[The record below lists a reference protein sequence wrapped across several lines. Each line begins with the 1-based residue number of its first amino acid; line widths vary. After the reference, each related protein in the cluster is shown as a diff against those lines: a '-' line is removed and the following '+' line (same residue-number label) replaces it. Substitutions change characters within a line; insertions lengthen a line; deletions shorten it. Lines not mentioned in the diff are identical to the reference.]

1 MSSAK
6 TILITGVSSGFGRAL
21 AQEALAAGHKVIGTV
36 RNREAQ
42 QAFEALD
49 AQRAFG
55 RLLDVTDVE
64 RIDKA
69 VAEISSDFGPVDVLV
84 NNAGYG
90 YEGILEESP
99 LAEMRRQFDVNVFG
113 AVAMIKAVLPGMRER
128 RSGHIINI
136 TSMGGFITMP
146 GIAYYCGSKFALE
159 GISETLSKELAP
171 FNIQVTA
178 VAPGSFRTDWAGR
191 SMVRS
196 TRSIPD
202 YDALFDPIRQARKEN
217 SGKQPGDPVKAAR
230 AMLALIES
238 QSPPTH
244 LLLGSDAL
252 ELVRQK
258 LAALGKEI
266 DQWEKLTRSTDG

>member
-1 MSSAK
+1 MAFAK
-6 TILITGVSSGFGRAL
+6 NLLITGVSSGFGRAL
-21 AQEALAAGHKVIGTV
+21 AEEALAAGHRVVGTV

-49 AQRAFG
+49 AQRAYG
-55 RLLDVTDVE
+55 RLLDVTDVA
-64 RIDKA
+64 RIDEV
-69 VAEISSDFGPVDVLV
+69 VAEIESTVGPVDILV

-90 YEGILEESP
+90 HEGILEESS
-99 LAEMRRQFDVNVFG
+99 LDAMYRQFEVNVFG
-113 AVAMIKAVLPGMRER
+113 AVAMIKAVLPGMRQR
-128 RSGHIINI
+128 RRGHIINI
-136 TSMGGFITMP
+136 TSMGSFITMP
-146 GIAYYCGSKFALE
+146 GISYYCGSKFALE

-171 FNIQVTA
+171 FNIHVTA

-196 TRSIPD
+196 ARSIPD
-202 YDALFDPIRQARKEN
+202 YDALFEPVRQARKEK

-230 AMLALIES
+230 AMLAIMEN
-238 QSPPTH
+238 QNPPTH

-252 ELVRQK
+252 NLVREK

-266 DQWEKLTRSTDG
+266 DRWEEVTRSTDG